1 MFLVFPDPLL
11 RSRHCPFPAGK
22 PGLAPAI
29 AAYASLWLA
38 LGSAALSGAAAAALE
53 PSTPLAGYARQA
65 WAMES
70 GLPQNSVQ
78 AMVQTRDGFLWLGTE
93 AGLARFDGSGF
104 QVFDRNSRPAL
115 PGNDIRC
122 LLQAGDGALWIGTS
136 AGLARWKD
144 GTTSIFTTR
153 DGLPGNGIYTLA
165 ESANGVLW
173 AWTDLGPARFDGA
186 GFAAVNA
193 AEAFPGSALSSPD
206 GYAVAFKATMPD
218 GERVTGNASALEVAS
233 GRKTAGPAIRLA
245 AGRQL
250 PGSRIQAVFA
260 DREDALWI
268 GTNAGLVRWRA
279 GRIERFPATDP
290 LATASILALLED
302 REGNMWIGTEN
313 GGLDILRDRRF
324 RTLGVRDGLSSNA
337 ASAVVEDAAGTLWV
351 GTQKDGL
358 NAFRPDAETQAARM
372 PGSRPVRTW
381 SVRDGLASNV
391 ILSLAAAPDGDLW
404 VGTPDGLSRI
414 RSGSVVTF
422 TSADGLP
429 DDFIRSL
436 LVDADGS
443 LWIGTR
449 RGLAHWTV
457 GKEGERGA
465 HTAAQ
470 IEIYTQANG
479 LGSNLIGAMTRD
491 AHGDLWIATLAG
503 LSRLHDGK
511 IGNFTTANGLSGNVV
526 TALLPR
532 ANGGLAIG
540 TEGHGWDLWDGRG
553 FSPDLATQRAGTS
566 IHAILDDGL
575 GHLWFATGNGLARC
589 DAMDGAGAGGGSFCA
604 RWMEFTTADG
614 LPGRETDT
622 TSHPS
627 AWRSR
632 DGKLWFATP
641 RGLVEVDPVHF
652 PINRLAPPVALERF
666 AVDDV
671 DQAPAPPNRE
681 LKIAAGHVHFEFDYA
696 GLSFIAPQK
705 VRYRYML
712 QGFDHDWTEAGSR
725 RSAYY
730 TNILPGRYTFR
741 VQAENN
747 DGVWNTSGAA
757 LGFELRP
764 HFYQTLWFYA
774 LLLAATGAALLFL
787 MRQRLHLA
795 ELEFKAVLG
804 ERSRIAREIHD
815 TLAQGYVGISVQ
827 LEVLA
832 ELLRLRK
839 LEDAVCQLNRT
850 REYVREGLADARRSI
865 WALRTQDG
873 GESTLPL
880 RLRRMAESAGDGL
893 AAKFSLSGAYRA
905 LPGKM
910 ESELLR
916 IAQEAL
922 HNVKKHAAA
931 RNVSIRLEYGADSIA
946 LEVRDD
952 GRGGAVERTAGHFGL
967 VGMRERAA
975 AMGGSLEIIS
985 EPGAGTT
992 VRLRAPAPADVRERT
1007 GESR

>member
-1 MFLVFPDPLL
+1 MSLVFADPHLCF
-11 RSRHCPFPAGK
+11 SHCFFSAHRPVSARAV
-22 PGLAPAI
+22 LHR
-29 AAYASLWLA
+29 ASVCLA
-38 LGSAALSGAAAAALE
+38 LGCAALGCVAAAALE

-78 AMVQTRDGFLWLGTE
+78 AMIQTRDGFLWLGTE

-122 LLQAGDGALWIGTS
+122 LLEAGDGALWIGTS
-136 AGLARWKD
+136 SGLARWKD
-144 GTTSIFTTR
+144 GTASIFTTR
-153 DGLPGNGIYTLA
+153 NGLPGNGIYTLA
-165 ESANGVLW
+165 ESADGVLW

-186 GFAAVNA
+186 GFTAVNA
-193 AEAFPGSALSSPD
+193 AEAFPGGALSSPD
-206 GYAVAFKATMPD
+206 GYAVAFKAAMPD
-218 GERVTGNASALEVAS
+218 GEQVTGSASAIEVLS
-233 GRKTAGPAIRLA
+233 GRKTAGDAIRLA
-245 AGRQL
+245 AGKQL

-260 DREDALWI
+260 DRENTLWI

-279 GRIERFPATDP
+279 GRIERFPASDP
-290 LATASILALLED
+290 LATASILTLLED

-313 GGLDILRDRRF
+313 SGLDILRDRRF
-324 RTLGVRDGLSSNA
+324 RTLGVRDGLSSNET
-337 ASAVVEDAAGTLWV
+337 SSVVEDAAGTLWV

-358 NAFRPDAETQAARM
+358 NAFRPEAEMQAARM
-372 PGSRPVRTW
+372 PDSRPVRTW
-381 SVRDGLASNV
+381 SVRYGLASNV
-391 ILSLAAAPDGDLW
+391 ILSLAAAPDGNLW

-414 RSGSVVTF
+414 RAGSVATF

-449 RGLAHWTV
+449 HGLAHWKV
-457 GKEGERGA
+457 GNDGRRGSNP
-465 HTAAQ
+465 AAQ

-503 LSRLHDGK
+503 LSRLHAGK
-511 IGNFTTANGLSGNVV
+511 IDNFTTANGLSSNVV
-526 TALLPR
+526 TALMPR
-532 ANGGLAIG
+532 ADGGLVIG
-540 TEGHGWDLWDGRG
+540 TEDRGWELWDGHR
-553 FSPDLATQRAGTS
+553 FSPDLATQRSGTS

-589 DAMDGAGAGGGSFCA
+589 DATGGAPFCA

-614 LPGRETDT
+614 LPGRETAT
-622 TSHPS
+622 NSHPS

-632 DGKLWFATP
+632 GGKLWFATP
-641 RGLVEVDPVHF
+641 RGLVEVDPAHF
-652 PINRLAPPVALERF
+652 PVNRLAPPVVLERF
-666 AVDDV
+666 AVDDA
-671 DQAPAPPNRE
+671 DQAPAPPHRE

-747 DGVWNTSGAA
+747 DGVWNAAGAA

-774 LLLAATGAALLFL
+774 LLLAATAAAILFL

-832 ELLRLRK
+832 ELLRLGK
-839 LEDAVCQLNRT
+839 LDDAVCQLNRT
-850 REYVREGLADARRSI
+850 REYVRDGLADARQSI
-865 WALRTQDG
+865 WSLRTQDG

-880 RLRRMAESAGDGL
+880 RLRRMVESAGGGL
-893 AAKFSLSGAYRA
+893 AVEFRLFGAYRA

-910 ESELLR
+910 EGELLR

-931 RNVSIRLEYGADSIA
+931 RNVSVRLEYGADSIA

-952 GRGGAVERTAGHFGL
+952 GCGGAAERAAGHFGL
-967 VGMRERAA
+967 IGMRERAA
-975 AMGGSLEIIS
+975 AMGGSLEIS
-985 EPGAGTT
+985 SKPGAGTT
-992 VRLRAPAPADVRERT
+992 VRLRAPAPADVREQT

>member
-1 MFLVFPDPLL
+1 MSLVFPDSLL
-11 RSRHCPFPAGK
+11 RSRRCPFSAGK
-22 PGLAPAI
+22 PGFAPVI

-38 LGSAALSGAAAAALE
+38 LGSAALGGAAAAALE

-122 LLQAGDGALWIGTS
+122 LLQARDGALWIGTS
-136 AGLARWKD
+136 TGLARWKD
-144 GTTSIFTTR
+144 GTASIFTTR

-165 ESANGVLW
+165 ESADGVLW

-206 GYAVAFKATMPD
+206 GYAVAFKAAMPD
-218 GERVTGNASALEVAS
+218 GKRVTGSASAIEVIS
-233 GRKTAGPAIRLA
+233 GRKPAGVAIHLA

-260 DREDALWI
+260 DREGALWI

-358 NAFRPDAETQAARM
+358 NAFKPDAETQSARM
-372 PGSRPVRTW
+372 PDSRPVRTW

-391 ILSLAAAPDGDLW
+391 ILSLAAAPGGDLW

-414 RSGSVVTF
+414 RAGSVVTF

-457 GKEGERGA
+457 GKVGQRG
-465 HTAAQ
+465 TNPAAQ

-503 LSRLHDGK
+503 LSRLHAGK
-511 IGNFTTANGLSGNVV
+511 IDTFTTANGLSGNVV

-532 ANGGLAIG
+532 ADGGLAIG
-540 TEGHGWDLWDGRG
+540 TENRGWDLWDGHR
-553 FSPDLATQRAGTS
+553 FSPGLATQRAGTS
-566 IHAILDDGL
+566 IRAILDDGL

-589 DAMDGAGAGGGSFCA
+589 DAANGDRAGGGSFCA

-614 LPGRETDT
+614 LPGRETAT
-622 TSHPS
+622 NSHPS
-627 AWRSR
+627 AWRSSN
-632 DGKLWFATP
+632 GKLWFATP
-641 RGLVEVDPVHF
+641 RGLVEVDPAHF
-652 PINRLAPPVALERF
+652 PVNQLAPPVALERF

-671 DQAPAPPNRE
+671 DQAPAAPNRE

-747 DGVWNTSGAA
+747 DGVWNTNGAA

-850 REYVREGLADARRSI
+850 REYVREGLADARQSI
-865 WALRTQDG
+865 WSLRTQDG
-873 GESTLPL
+873 GETTLPL

-893 AAKFSLSGAYRA
+893 AVEFRLSGAYRA
-905 LPGKM
+905 LPGTM
-910 ESELLR
+910 ESALLR

-946 LEVRDD
+946 LEVQDD
-952 GRGGAVERTAGHFGL
+952 GRGGAVERAAGHFGL